1 MKSIK
6 VFIVDDSGVVRQMLS
21 SKLCA
26 VEHIKTLGKISGVIT
41 LKVSG

>member
-6 VFIVDDSGVVRQMLS
+6 VLIVDDSGGVSQVLS

-26 VEHIKTLGKISGVIT
+26 VEHIKTRGKISGVIT